1 MPGINKTDKMLMQT
15 KGDPKV
21 TKKPKSK
28 SGLSPKQK
36 AEVEKNKLAQ
46 QAGRDSRKVA
56 KGKLAQLPKKEKTFG
71 GKRVNPEK
79 VMQMKAS
86 PEKKAAAK
94 AKAIKGGMPQDVADK
109 VFKMKM
115 GSKSMK
121 NSDSA
126 FSMYSEKVMKMSP
139 LFAHEPGHNDPKDKL
154 HSYTQTNTT
163 TSRTGATGS
172 GSNMKKKS
180 TSNLSDYQ
188 SGLKDLG
195 PDFKP
200 TAAQTAAANKKVAEL
215 KKKDADAAEFNK
227 NISKSSGGS
236 VKTKVET
243 KTKTLGTQT
252 QKDILKE
259 GTEFK
264 SNRKAKVQAE
274 RGAAMDKAQKDSIK
288 VAQDYIKNVQK
299 RRKVTQKDLE
309 FAARAGDRAGRFTM
323 GRAKGE
329 GGNVLFDKAD
339 AESAFGGQ
347 SITNR
352 PPHNKSLSKKQQER
366 YNKKHGKLK
375 TLGYKSTGSLGQV
388 PKISDIQMSIPD
400 KALKYYN
407 RKK

>member
-1 MPGINKTDKMLMQT
+1 MPGTSKIGGGLKTDKAL
-15 KGDPKV
+15 
-21 TKKPKSK
+21 
-28 SGLSPKQK
+28 
-36 AEVEKNKLAQ
+36 
-46 QAGRDSRKVA
+46 
-56 KGKLAQLPKKEKTFG
+56 
-71 GKRVNPEK
+71 
-79 VMQMKAS
+79 MKAS
-86 PEKKAAAK
+86 PEKKAEAK

-215 KKKDADAAEFNK
+215 KKKDSDAAEFNK

-236 VKTKVET
+236 VKTKVDT
-243 KTKTLGTQT
+243 KKVTLGTQT

-264 SNRKAKVQAE
+264 SNRKAKIQAE
-274 RGAAMDKAQKDSIK
+274 RGAAMDRAQKDSIK
-288 VAQDYIKNVQK
+288 VAKKYLKDVGAKRKLEQRDVEMAAKRGNIAGMKTMMNAYSQK
-299 RRKVTQKDLE
+299 EIQGRKFNDQK
-309 FAARAGDRAGRFTM
+309 
-323 GRAKGE
+323 
-329 GGNVLFDKAD
+329 LFDSSEAR
-339 AESAFGGQ
+339 SAFGAERVY
-347 SITNR
+347 NR
-352 PPHNKSLSKKQQER
+352 PKIEGYSKMSKKKQKQAYEKAGPR
-366 YNKKHGKLK
+366 TSKLVNTG
-375 TLGYKSTGSLGQV
+375 TLSGV
-388 PKISDIQMSIPD
+388 PKLSDLQMSIPD